1 MRAKKIVAM
10 MLAGALMVSA
20 LTGCGINKNATVA
33 KLGDEEISLGLVN
46 FICRHQQATVD
57 DNYTAY
63 FGDDVWSRDL
73 YGQGVIMQEDLKSSV
88 IEGVHELYTL
98 KANADKYGVEIT
110 KDEKKKITQVA
121 EAFLA
126 DNSKEAL
133 EEMGATQEIVEEML
147 TLYTIKSK
155 MHEEIIKDVDT
166 NVSDEEANMRAYTMV
181 KIPTASYVNDNGE
194 TVEYTETEVSEIKA
208 KANKL
213 ADDVKGGKDI
223 KEAAESCGFEA
234 TAGTYDADNEELD
247 ETVKAAMD
255 KLKEGETSALIST
268 ETDEYLV
275 KIDKETDEE
284 ATKTNR
290 ESIIEHRQDDKYN
303 EVLEGWQEDDGWK
316 VYEKQLA
323 KIEFKNHFT
332 QQDGKESSETTTEST
347 SATDTTETTNN
358 TVQTT
363 ESNK

>member
-1 MRAKKIVAM
+1 MRIKKLTAL
-10 MLAGALMVSA
+10 MLAGTLMVSA

-63 FGDDVWSRDL
+63 FKDDVWSQDL
-73 YGQGVIMQEDLKSSV
+73 YGQGVTMQEDLKASV
-88 IEGVHELYTL
+88 VEGVHELYTL
-98 KANADKYGVEIT
+98 KANADEYGVELT

-133 EEMGATQEIVEEML
+133 DEMGATQEIVEEML

-155 MHEEIIKDVDT
+155 MHEAIIKDVDT

-181 KIPTASYVNDNGE
+181 EISTSSYTDENGQ
-194 TVEYTETEVSEIKA
+194 TVEYTEEQIKEIKD
-208 KANKL
+208 KTKKL
-213 ADDVKGGKDI
+213 AEDVKGGKEL
-223 KEAAESCGFEA
+223 KKTAESYGFSA
-234 TAGTYDADNEELD
+234 TTGTYDADNEELD
-247 ETVKAAMD
+247 ETVKAQMD
-255 KLKEGETSALIST
+255 KLKEGETSGVIST
-268 ETDEYLV
+268 DTADYLV
-275 KIDKETDEE
+275 KIDKDTDKE
-284 ATKTNR
+284 ATEENKK
-290 ESIIEHRQDDKYN
+290 SIIEHRQDDKYN

-332 QQDGKESSETTTEST
+332 QQDGKDDTEKESV
-347 SATDTTETTNN
+347 TDNVTETTEN
-358 TVQTT
+358 TVQNT